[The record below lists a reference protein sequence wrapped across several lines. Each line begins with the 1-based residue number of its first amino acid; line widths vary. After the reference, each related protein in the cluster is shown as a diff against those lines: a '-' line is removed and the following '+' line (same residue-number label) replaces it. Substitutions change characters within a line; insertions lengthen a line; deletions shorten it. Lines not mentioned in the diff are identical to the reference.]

1 MNVEKTRLYIT
12 SMFSFSA
19 SSNTS
24 DLVFFSLI
32 FGTFPHK
39 SQDHCAHTVIFG
51 YRGGSDTYYYKL
63 LVMSL
68 MHQMKFIVADSL

>member
-1 MNVEKTRLYIT
+1 MNVEKARPSIT

-24 DLVFFSLI
+24 DLVLFLI
-32 FGTFPHK
+32 FGTFPYK